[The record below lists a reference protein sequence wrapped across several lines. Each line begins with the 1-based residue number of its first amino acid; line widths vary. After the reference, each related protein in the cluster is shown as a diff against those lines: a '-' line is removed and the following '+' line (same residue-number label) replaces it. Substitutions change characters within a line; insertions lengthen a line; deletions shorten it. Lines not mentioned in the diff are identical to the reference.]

1 MKIRRLNRRPEEIV
15 ARSMEER
22 NEKKKR
28 RKKKKDIS
36 RKIKGEYARPEE
48 LMDFHH

>member
-1 MKIRRLNRRPEEIV
+1 MKIRRLNRPEEIV
-15 ARSMEER
+15 ARREKR
-22 NEKKKR
+22 KKKR

-36 RKIKGEYARPEE
+36 RKIKGEYVRPEE

>member
-22 NEKKKR
+22 NEKKK
-28 RKKKKDIS
+28 KKKDIS